1 MTVFLQDNKEN
12 FDFKDSLKYHLEL
25 MREMKMIAIISLAG
39 VAEMPCGSGT
49 LVAMVYTVAF
59 SQKRIK
65 QFCNQ

>member
-1 MTVFLQDNKEN
+1 
-12 FDFKDSLKYHLEL
+12 
-25 MREMKMIAIISLAG
+25 MREMKMITIISIVG